1 MDINRISIAG
11 LPIEPLKSKKAKE
24 EAKSEVSSKR
34 DRVELSDEAISL
46 VTASETKRFEEIRQ
60 RVDDGHYF
68 RREVTEKIVDAM
80 LKDLKLP

>member
-1 MDINRISIAG
+1 MDINRISNGG

-46 VTASETKRFEEIRQ
+46 ITASDTKRFEEIRQ

-80 LKDLKLP
+80 LRDLKLP